1 MMMSQSARRHPVDIG
16 SSLVI
21 FRHLTFQ
28 RRFLWSPGWTACL
41 VLHPL
46 DRLYFLVAA
55 ISCQPTGP
63 PTPPAALQPI
73 DSRPPRTSPPSL
85 SVPRQG
91 LVLARQS
98 CLDLQKSQTS
108 LPTLIASHLP
118 IVACPLR
125 TGPASSSHL
134 MPQPTPWT
142 IIMVG
147 HRYRQRRRFFARV
160 IEPIAESSALAR
172 SRLPSLAQ
180 LKMHLPIMEPERSL
194 PSFLVERRRWLWFDC
209 SAEARMLRMQE
220 RLVERVSMAALL
232 APSFLRSAP
241 WPQS

>member
-1 MMMSQSARRHPVDIG
+1 MMMSQSAWRHPVNFVC
-16 SSLVI
+16 SLRF
-21 FRHLTFQ
+21 FRQLTFQ

-41 VLHPL
+41 VLRPL
-46 DRLYFLVAA
+46 GRLYFLVAA
-55 ISCQPTGP
+55 ISCQSTGP

-73 DSRPPRTSPPSL
+73 DSWPPRTSPPSL

-98 CLDLQKSQTS
+98 CLDLQQSQTS

-125 TGPASSSHL
+125 IGPASSSHR

-147 HRYRQRRRFFARV
+147 HRCRQRRRFFARV
-160 IEPIAESSALAR
+160 IEAIAGSPVLTR

-180 LKMHLPIMEPERSL
+180 LE
-194 PSFLVERRRWLWFDC
+194 
-209 SAEARMLRMQE
+209 
-220 RLVERVSMAALL
+220 
-232 APSFLRSAP
+232 
-241 WPQS
+241 

>member
-1 MMMSQSARRHPVDIG
+1 MSQSIVWWHSVDIG
-16 SSLVI
+16 WSLGF
-21 FRHLTFQ
+21 FRQLTFR
-28 RRFLWSPGWTACL
+28 RRFLWSPRWTACL

-63 PTPPAALQPI
+63 PTPPAALQPV

-98 CLDLQKSQTS
+98 CLDLLQSQTS
-108 LPTLIASHLP
+108 PPRLIAGHLP

-134 MPQPTPWT
+134 MPQPTPRT

-147 HRYRQRRRFFARV
+147 HRYRQQRRFFARV
-160 IEPIAESSALAR
+160 IEAIAESPAVLADSALAR
-172 SRLPSLAQ
+172 SHLPSLAQ
-180 LKMHLPIMEPERSL
+180 LKH
-194 PSFLVERRRWLWFDC
+194 
-209 SAEARMLRMQE
+209 
-220 RLVERVSMAALL
+220 
-232 APSFLRSAP
+232 
-241 WPQS
+241 